1 MPCNAMQCYVT
12 PCSAVQC
19 SPGSLQWICWNIQRY
34 QSRGRSTLCG
44 AQWGGDGGVQQCI
57 PPPPQP
63 PPLTDRDASGSPVSS
78 TGPMPSYFT
87 HRRSRRAPPPPEMAE
102 QPGGGTAP
110 SMGPGGGAGGVM
122 GAFGGSWGE
131 RVRSARG
138 LWVRRGRV
146 PWAALDVPSGV
157 PRGALSNANGG
168 PGVSPMGVPGVFL
181 DVPHWGPRGG
191 SGRPPMGSHGCSQR
205 GSHG

>member
-1 MPCNAMQCYVT
+1 MLRRAV
-12 PCSAVQC
+12 PCSAHRAAC
-19 SPGSLQWICWNIQRY
+19 SGSAGTYSGTNPGADPRSVGRGGAVMGGS
-34 QSRGRSTLCG
+34 SRAS
-44 AQWGGDGGVQQCI
+44 

-122 GAFGGSWGE
+122 GASGGSWGE